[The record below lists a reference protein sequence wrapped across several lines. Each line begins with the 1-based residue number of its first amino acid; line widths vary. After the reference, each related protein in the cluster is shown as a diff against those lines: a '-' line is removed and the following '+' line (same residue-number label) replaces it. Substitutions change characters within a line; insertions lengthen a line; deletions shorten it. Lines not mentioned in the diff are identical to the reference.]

1 MFFVILIMRKYK
13 NHGRKKYKNRQAKTI
28 ATEKT

>member
-13 NHGRKKYKNRQAKTI
+13 NHGRKKYKNRQTETI

>member
-13 NHGRKKYKNRQAKTI
+13 NHGRKKYKNQKAETI

>member
-13 NHGRKKYKNRQAKTI
+13 NHDRKKYKNRQAKTI

>member
-13 NHGRKKYKNRQAKTI
+13 NHGRKKDKNRQAETI